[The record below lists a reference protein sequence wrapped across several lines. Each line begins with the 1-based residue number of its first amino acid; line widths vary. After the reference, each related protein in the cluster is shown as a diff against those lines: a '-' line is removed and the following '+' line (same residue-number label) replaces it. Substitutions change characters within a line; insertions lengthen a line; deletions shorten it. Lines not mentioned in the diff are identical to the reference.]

1 MTCRGPNLRITADG
15 AQRVTGDGAP
25 RAASLGSSVQRLGDL
40 CTGHGCWPPRP
51 NAEGAADVFC
61 NGLPVHRAGDAW
73 ASHTCPEIPETHAST
88 LAAGST
94 TVFVNG
100 RQIGRAGD
108 PVACGSVAVPGSPNV
123 FAGG

>member
-1 MTCRGPNLRITADG
+1 MTRSPAFRTTDSGERRGTDDGSNRI
-15 AQRVTGDGAP
+15 V
-25 RAASLGSSVQRLGDL
+25 SLGSAVQRLGDL

-51 NAEGAADVFC
+51 NAEGSGTVLC
-61 NGLPVHRAGDAW
+61 NGLPVHREGDAW
-73 ASHTCPEIPETHAST
+73 EPHTCPDIPETHASV
-88 LAAGST
+88 LAQGSA

-100 RQIGRAGD
+100 RGIGRAGD